1 VHPDKAGPNVWAYR
15 ISRLVA
21 VGLALMLLGLIGLGL
36 YGVVRIR
43 TVAETAAKA
52 SAVAGAYVAAGDA
65 ISREVVGDE
74 AVAEAMAGPDKHP
87 SHDGLTNSLWAAD
100 GLSTPE
106 DRAVADRV
114 RRLHFAYH
122 GAYSELAKAAKAGDR
137 DRADAIARNE
147 ATPLLRQLDEALS
160 GARDTYEQVEKQ
172 EMDTL
177 RQTVSMVF
185 LTALLAMPVG
195 IGLVAAL
202 TLMITRYQRSLVRH
216 ASESAR
222 QALHDSL
229 TGLPNRAL
237 FADRL
242 DHALASGRREGAD
255 LAVMT
260 LDLDRFKEVNDALG
274 HGYGD
279 ELLRQ
284 MAVRLRSCLREG
296 DTVARLSGDEF
307 AVLLP
312 GADAA
317 LATELG
323 ERLLGGLHRSFVLH
337 DVTVDV
343 EASIGVALAPAH
355 GDTVEAIMRSA
366 DVAMYAAKDAKTG
379 IVVYEPSLHV
389 HQPNRLV
396 LLGDLR
402 RALDEPDQLQL
413 HYQPKVGLD
422 GNEVCG
428 VEALVRWHHPTRGLV
443 LPAEFIPVAE
453 TTGLIN
459 RLTEHVLRL
468 AVAQGRAWL
477 DRGLTLPLAVNL
489 SPRCLLDTTLLERVR
504 ALLAEYGLPAELLRL
519 EVTETAVMANPALA
533 MSTLTGLHQLGIR
546 LSIDDYGTGYSSMA
560 YLRRLPVDELKV
572 DRSFV
577 LNMTEND
584 NDAILVRSAIDLG
597 HNLGLSVVAEGVE
610 GADHVAALQGLGCD
624 VAQGYHYARPMP
636 AEDVCAWI
644 EARPRPAPTP
654 SLSATG

>member
-1 VHPDKAGPNVWAYR
+1 VRSHR

-36 YGVVRIR
+36 YGVLRIR
-43 TVAETAAKA
+43 TAAEVAAKA
-52 SAVAGAYVAAGDA
+52 SAVAGAYIAAGEA
-65 ISREVVGDE
+65 IGVEVVGDE
-74 AVAEAMAGPDKHP
+74 AVEKSATGKDKHP
-87 SHDGLTNSLWAAD
+87 SHDGLTESLWAVNA
-100 GLSTPE
+100 LSTPE

-114 RRLHFAYH
+114 RQLHFAYH
-122 GAYSELAKAAKAGDR
+122 GAYSRLASAAKAGDR
-137 DRADAIARNE
+137 SRADAISRTE
-147 ATPLLRQLDEALS
+147 AEPLLRQLGEALH
-160 GARDTYEQVEKQ
+160 GARDTYEQVEQ
-172 EMDTL
+172 REMDKL

-185 LTALLAMPVG
+185 LTALLAVPVS

-202 TLMITRYQRSLVRH
+202 TLMITRYQRSLVRQ

-222 QALHDSL
+222 LALHDSL

-237 FADRL
+237 FSDRL
-242 DHALASGRREGAD
+242 DHALAAGRRDGTD
-255 LAVMT
+255 LAVMM
-260 LDLDRFKEVNDALG
+260 LDLDRFKEVNDSLG

-284 MAVRLRSCLREG
+284 MALRLRSCLREV
-296 DTVARLSGDEF
+296 DTVARLAGDEF

-312 GADAA
+312 GADARV
-317 LATELG
+317 ATELG
-323 ERLLGGLHRSFVLH
+323 ERVLDGLHRSFLLH

-366 DVAMYAAKDAKTG
+366 DVAMYSAKDAKTG
-379 IVVYEPSLHV
+379 IVVYEPSQLV

-402 RALDEPDQLQL
+402 RALDAPDQLVL
-413 HYQPKVGLD
+413 FYQPKISLD
-422 GNEVCG
+422 LDQMCG
-428 VEALVRWHHPTRGLV
+428 VEALVRWNHPSRGMV
-443 LPAEFIPVAE
+443 PPAEFIPVAE

-459 RLTEHVLRL
+459 RLTDHVLRL
-468 AVAQGRAWL
+468 AVAQGRALL
-477 DRGLTLPLAVNL
+477 DAGTPVPIAVNL
-489 SPRCLLDTTLLERVR
+489 SPRCLLDATLLERVR
-504 ALLAEYGLPAELLRL
+504 ALLAEHALPAGMLRL

-533 MSTLTGLHQLGIR
+533 MATLTGLHELGVR

-610 GADHVAALQGLGCD
+610 GAEHVAALQGLSCD
-624 VAQGYHYARPMP
+624 IAQGYHYARPMP
-636 AEDVCAWI
+636 ADDLREWI
-644 EARPRPAPTP
+644 LAHGP
-654 SLSATG
+654 SDRAASVFAAD

>member
-1 VHPDKAGPNVWAYR
+1 VRSYR

-21 VGLALMLLGLIGLGL
+21 VGLAFMLLGLIGLGL
-36 YGVVRIR
+36 YGVLRIR
-43 TVAETAAKA
+43 TAAEVAAKA
-52 SAVAGAYVAAGDA
+52 SAVAGAYIGAGEALGD
-65 ISREVVGDE
+65 EVVGDE
-74 AVAEAMAGPDKHP
+74 VVEEAATGKDKHP
-87 SHDGLTNSLWAAD
+87 SHDGLTAALWEVD

-106 DRAVADRV
+106 DRAVAERV

-122 GAYSELAKAAKAGDR
+122 VAYSRLADAAKADDR
-137 DRADAIARNE
+137 SRAEAIARADAG
-147 ATPLLRQLDEALS
+147 PLLRQLEEALD
-160 GARDTYEQVEKQ
+160 GARDTYERVELH
-172 EMDTL
+172 EMEKL
-177 RQTVSMVF
+177 QQTVSMVF
-185 LTALLAMPVG
+185 LTALLAVPVS
-195 IGLVAAL
+195 IGLVVAL
-202 TLMITRYQRSLVRH
+202 TLMITRYQRSLVRQ

-222 QALHDSL
+222 LALHDSL

-242 DHALASGRREGAD
+242 DHALAAGRRDGTD
-255 LAVMT
+255 QAVML
-260 LDLDRFKEVNDALG
+260 LDLDRFKEVNDSLG
-274 HGYGD
+274 HGHGD

-284 MAVRLRSCLREG
+284 IAVRLRTCLREA

-312 GADAA
+312 GADASA
-317 LATELG
+317 ATELG
-323 ERLLGGLHRSFVLH
+323 QRVLDGLHRSFVVH

-355 GDTVEAIMRSA
+355 GETVEAIMRSA
-366 DVAMYAAKDAKTG
+366 DVAMYSAKDAKTG
-379 IVVYEPSLHV
+379 IVIYEPSQLV

-402 RALDEPDQLQL
+402 RALDEADQLML
-413 HYQPKVGLD
+413 YYQPKISLD
-422 GNEVCG
+422 VNQVCG
-428 VEALVRWHHPTRGLV
+428 VEALVRWNHPTRGMV
-443 LPAEFIPVAE
+443 PPAEFIPVAE

-459 RLTEHVLRL
+459 RLTDHVLRL

-477 DRGLTLPLAVNL
+477 DAGTAVPIAVNL
-489 SPRCLLDTTLLERVR
+489 SPRCLLDATLLERVR
-504 ALLAEYGLPAELLRL
+504 ALLVEHGLPAEMLRL

-533 MSTLTGLHQLGIR
+533 MATLTGLHELGIR

-597 HNLGLSVVAEGVE
+597 HNLGLTVVAEGVE
-610 GADHVAALQGLGCD
+610 AAEHVAALQGLSCD
-624 VAQGYHYARPMP
+624 IAQGFHYARPMP
-636 AEDVCAWI
+636 ADDLREWI
-644 EARPRPAPTP
+644 AANRPADLTAR
-654 SLSATG
+654 LFAAG